1 MLLFKKVKLL
11 ILSCIVGTGFVGCSS
26 SEELKSDIEDPVE
39 ILNFAKTVNMFE
51 SLHNNI
57 TTNIKG
63 ILNNQQFDTS
73 IVFDSLYSSEQQ
85 KNVLKTTV
93 SISEN
98 EDKSFIY
105 FIKEGDIPYRYIN
118 KDNNWSKEQ
127 LSLEEFNNVLIPFS
141 EPMYFDELIAIGNV
155 FNVIESNSI
164 YTLKGQVK
172 VSDIEETLK
181 YIGILNML
189 SIINLD
195 LDDIDKEI
203 NVDLKLD
210 IEKGTGYLKNFN
222 INVIEEENESIAK
235 TIVDLINLPLDSFK
249 LEIINFEVD
258 LNFDQANTVDNI
270 EIPQEILVIK

>member
-1 MLLFKKVKLL
+1 MLLFKKIKLL

-105 FIKEGDIPYRYIN
+105 FIKEGDIPYRCIN

-270 EIPQEILVIK
+270 EIPQEILDIK